1 MCKCKSCN
9 IKTVFGREFKSY
21 FDSPVAYVFL
31 VAFLV
36 LAGFLTFG
44 VAMLYERRQADLTP
58 FFFWHPWVY
67 LLLVPAATMGSWAEE
82 RRNGTIELLLTLPV
96 TLTQAL
102 VGKFLAAWAF
112 IGIGLAL
119 TFPVVATTAWL
130 GAPDWGAVFCGY
142 LGSFLLAGAATAIGV
157 FASSLSRSQVIGFVA
172 ALAITFVMLLIGFDP
187 VVNAVANWG
196 VPSAVVNAVASCSL
210 MSHFESLRRGV
221 IDFADIGYYVAVIVF
236 MLAAVHAVTDGQ
248 KNGKQK
254 GALGLVLLAAV
265 LGAANLILASMSL
278 RIDLTA
284 EGLYTLSKGSKAVLG
299 KLDENVTL
307 KFYFSSSSAETPMA
321 VKTYANQVQSL
332 LKEYE
337 LAGNGNIVLEAYDPK
352 PDSDA
357 EEWAQRYGIEPQNM
371 TPFGQPV
378 YFGLVA
384 VCGDREETL
393 ARFSQRTESTLEYDV
408 TRLVTRVAW
417 PERPVLGLM
426 TSLQGVM
433 GQQPNQMMMMQGQR
447 PQPGWAAFTELSK
460 DYEVREISPTAES
473 IDSDVKAL
481 VVLHAKGLSEKTL
494 FAIDQFVIKGG
505 RLIACVDPFSV
516 MDMLSSRQQQNPM
529 MMQMGGQ
536 DGPSTLGKLFDA
548 WGVSFDTS
556 KLVADLAAAT
566 KLGAGNGRA
575 EENPAFLS
583 LTSGNMD
590 DGDIV
595 VSGLTQVMLPFSG
608 VLSFAKTE
616 GIEFEPLMTTSS
628 DSACMIDRMGAQF
641 GMGAMMKDL
650 RPDGVKRTLAAR
662 LSGTFK
668 TAFPKGPD
676 WKEGS
681 TNAIPE
687 VVASGKGAVVI
698 FADSDFLADNF
709 CVQTMNTIFGPIAQP
724 INDNLVLFSNIIE
737 QYAGREELIGVR
749 SRGPSNRPFVKVNEL
764 EAKAMAKWQ
773 RKQSELEAALQ
784 ETQQRLS
791 ALQKQKS
798 GNDRM
803 ILSREQ
809 QEEIAQ
815 FRKVQADTRRQLKNV
830 RKELTADIDSLGLM
844 LKVLNILAI
853 PVLVIFFGIFRGLK
867 RRKR

>member
-1 MCKCKSCN
+1 MFKCKNCN

-130 GAPDWGAVFCGY
+130 GSPDWGAVFCGY

-172 ALAITFVMLLIGFDP
+172 ALAITFAMLLIGFDP

-210 MSHFESLRRGV
+210 MSHFEALRRGV
-221 IDFADIGYYVAVIVF
+221 IDFADIGYYVAVMVF
-236 MLAAVHAVTDGQ
+236 MLAAAHAATDGQ
-248 KNGKQK
+248 KNGKSK

-284 EGLYTLSKGSKAVLG
+284 EKLFTLSKGSKAVLG

-321 VKTYANQVQSL
+321 IKTYANQVQSL

-337 LAGNGNIVLEAYDPK
+337 LAGNGNVVLEAYDPK

-357 EEWAQRYGIEPQNM
+357 EEWAQRYGIEPQNV

-393 ARFSQRTESTLEYDV
+393 AHLSQRTESTLEYDV
-408 TRLVTRVAW
+408 TRLVTRVA
-417 PERPVLGLM
+417 
-426 TSLQGVM
+426 
-433 GQQPNQMMMMQGQR
+433 
-447 PQPGWAAFTELSK
+447 
-460 DYEVREISPTAES
+460 
-473 IDSDVKAL
+473 
-481 VVLHAKGLSEKTL
+481 
-494 FAIDQFVIKGG
+494 
-505 RLIACVDPFSV
+505 
-516 MDMLSSRQQQNPM
+516 
-529 MMQMGGQ
+529 
-536 DGPSTLGKLFDA
+536 
-548 WGVSFDTS
+548 
-556 KLVADLAAAT
+556 
-566 KLGAGNGRA
+566 
-575 EENPAFLS
+575 
-583 LTSGNMD
+583 
-590 DGDIV
+590 
-595 VSGLTQVMLPFSG
+595 
-608 VLSFAKTE
+608 
-616 GIEFEPLMTTSS
+616 
-628 DSACMIDRMGAQF
+628 
-641 GMGAMMKDL
+641 
-650 RPDGVKRTLAAR
+650 
-662 LSGTFK
+662 
-668 TAFPKGPD
+668 
-676 WKEGS
+676 
-681 TNAIPE
+681 
-687 VVASGKGAVVI
+687 
-698 FADSDFLADNF
+698 
-709 CVQTMNTIFGPIAQP
+709 
-724 INDNLVLFSNIIE
+724 
-737 QYAGREELIGVR
+737 
-749 SRGPSNRPFVKVNEL
+749 
-764 EAKAMAKWQ
+764 
-773 RKQSELEAALQ
+773 
-784 ETQQRLS
+784 
-791 ALQKQKS
+791 
-798 GNDRM
+798 
-803 ILSREQ
+803 
-809 QEEIAQ
+809 
-815 FRKVQADTRRQLKNV
+815 
-830 RKELTADIDSLGLM
+830 
-844 LKVLNILAI
+844 
-853 PVLVIFFGIFRGLK
+853 
-867 RRKR
+867 